1 MAEAPSTD
9 GAASP
14 YPLRSHA
21 AVVEAEPLQPPEP
34 SSGLAGPPRR
44 SQRFSTSTF
53 DALAD
58 RSFRW
63 YFFSMCGWFASMNME
78 MVVRGWLVYDLT
90 SSYAALGLVSLA
102 HAVPGLTLSLPGGV
116 IADKV
121 MKKRSVQVGQI
132 ANVGVAIT
140 LAVLMLAGLIEL
152 WHLLAGAVMQGAIN
166 AMILPAR
173 QSMISEFVPDERL
186 MNAVA
191 LSTAGMNVMR
201 LVAPALG
208 GALLAATG
216 PGSVYLLIGVLFLF
230 SAVALLPVPGVQP
243 VPRAGQTVIG
253 AVRDGIADI
262 RLGFQYMN
270 REKVVFLI
278 LSLNLAIV
286 LFSMPYQMLLPGFAK
301 EVLGADAGRLG
312 ILMSVSGVGALLGS
326 LIIASLPPRN
336 RGMILMMSAL
346 VMGIALVAFSVSTWF
361 WVTVPI
367 MIFIGVGQAGRMSLG
382 TVLLQSYTESSYRGR
397 VMSIYM
403 LEFSVTAFMVF
414 IVGAIANVIGIQVA
428 LGACSAIMLAIV
440 LSVLIMSPRTRYLQ

>member
-1 MAEAPSTD
+1 
-9 GAASP
+9 
-14 YPLRSHA
+14 
-21 AVVEAEPLQPPEP
+21 
-34 SSGLAGPPRR
+34 
-44 SQRFSTSTF
+44 
-53 DALAD
+53 
-58 RSFRW
+58 
-63 YFFSMCGWFASMNME
+63 MCGWFASMNME